1 MKRTVPRSTL
11 KNLVKKHKPQLRL
24 GGNTDL
30 LVHLNF
36 LLFLFRLA
44 EEARTKAIEE
54 KSKIIKYEHV
64 VSSAK
69 ALKDNDETTEAIY
82 LFLHKECGSKE
93 C

>member
-11 KNLVKKHKPQLRL
+11 KSLVKKHKPHLRL

-44 EEARTKAIEE
+44 EETRAKAVEE

-64 VSSAK
+64 LSSAK
-69 ALKDNDETTEAIY
+69 IILK
-82 LFLHKECGSKE
+82 KSRG
-93 C
+93 